1 MVTKKD
7 PQPEIFLP
15 GWDDPE
21 HVYLGRNA
29 QGLLDLL
36 FEGRC
41 EGCRDSHPNMKATID
56 LIAKKSGLGKHE
68 AAAFFLGF
76 ATGVDSMRRYHRLGD
91 YLDDD
96 EILTEFFS
104 GKRVA
109 GRFH

>member
-1 MVTKKD
+1 MVTKKN
-7 PQPEIFLP
+7 PQADIFLP

-21 HVYLGRNA
+21 HVYLGRA
-29 QGLLDLL
+29 KQGPLELL
-36 FEGRC
+36 FDGRC
-41 EGCRDSHPNMKATID
+41 DGCRDSYPNMRATID
-56 LIAKKSGLGKHE
+56 LIAKKSGMSKPE
-68 AAAFFLGF
+68 ATAFFLGF